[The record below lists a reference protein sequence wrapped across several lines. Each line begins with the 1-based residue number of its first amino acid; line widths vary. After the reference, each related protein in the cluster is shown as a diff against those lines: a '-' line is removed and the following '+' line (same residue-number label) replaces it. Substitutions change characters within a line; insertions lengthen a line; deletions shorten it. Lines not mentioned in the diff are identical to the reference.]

1 MKKSRKADLALLGLS
16 FIWGSTFSLI
26 KDALND
32 ISPFVFN
39 SIRFTLASIIFW
51 VVFRNKLR
59 SFEKPLIKAGLLT
72 GFFMATGYGFQTLGL
87 YYTTASKSAFIT
99 GISVIFVPFLAIII
113 EKVMPGLI
121 VIYSAIQAF
130 AGLRLLTLSGSN
142 VGINIGDVLTL
153 CCALSYSLHIICV
166 KIFTQKYDYI
176 KLTFFQLILTA
187 VLNIIAVPI
196 FEIPRFTLTYT
207 AVWAILITSIFCSAF
222 AVYMFNRAQRH
233 TTASHAAIIF
243 TMEPVFAA
251 SVAYLF
257 YGEKLGIIGTLGA
270 GLILTGLIISE
281 LKRSK

>member
-187 VLNIIAVPI
+187 VLNAIAIPI
-196 FEIPRFTLTYT
+196 F
-207 AVWAILITSIFCSAF
+207 
-222 AVYMFNRAQRH
+222 
-233 TTASHAAIIF
+233 
-243 TMEPVFAA
+243 
-251 SVAYLF
+251 
-257 YGEKLGIIGTLGA
+257 
-270 GLILTGLIISE
+270 
-281 LKRSK
+281 